1 MTLKKSDK
9 IIAIIGVIILIVAL
23 FGILLYAGSEEQTQ
37 ETGTPKEVSYKVEW
51 IPSSDTISKDGY
63 AGRKGD
69 YTEPF
74 EIEVIKPGSVITKV
88 DVNITWT
95 DTKTYGI
102 LIKRGFDTLNAD
114 ITLVGGETLTH
125 TATGSGNETLT
136 FTINEAPSD
145 GVIEDVEDIFTAEQ
159 KVIDENADKNTAS
172 FETLIKVTPGEKFG
186 IRPLKLLRY
195 ISDKGENFNL
205 EITYYYVYP
214 EIIEVGDN
222 NPNDNNDNIT
232 GGNHDVYTSTN
243 FALTK
248 L

>member
-37 ETGTPKEVSYKVEW
+37 ETGTPKKVSYTVEW

-74 EIEVIKPGSVITKV
+74 TIEVIKPGSVITSI

-102 LIKRGFDTLNAD
+102 IIKRGFDTLKAD

-145 GVIEDVEDIFTAEQ
+145 GVIEDVEDIFAAEQ
-159 KVIDENADKNTAS
+159 KIINENADKNTAS
-172 FETLIKVTPGEKFG
+172 FDTLIKVTTGEKFG

-195 ISDKGENFNL
+195 IADKGENFHL

-214 EIIEVGDN
+214 EVIEVGDN
-222 NPNDNNDNIT
+222 NPNTGDNIT
-232 GGNHDVYTSTN
+232 AGNHDVYTSTN
-243 FALTK
+243 FAFSK